1 MRFKPPLLFAVAA
14 LALLQSG
21 CISSKV
27 LLFDEANAVT
37 PVPAGRYDELQD
49 HNGALI
55 KRGSGTLRV
64 DGRFYGW
71 KEDRSTSE
79 QLFALYDIGNGF
91 YVAAGRQ
98 RNPKLGDPYRYQ
110 LIEATEDG
118 YLAYA
123 PQCADLRKMRLPEK
137 LAPIVDDTDCFY
149 VDREVLVQV
158 LRLWAER
165 MVPTYRYIVAR
176 P

>member
-1 MRFKPPLLFAVAA
+1 MRFKPPSLFVVAA
-14 LALLQSG
+14 LALFLSG

-27 LLFDEANAVT
+27 PLFDEANAVA
-37 PVPAGRYDELQD
+37 PVPAGRYDELLND
-49 HNGALI
+49 NGTLI
-55 KRGSGTLRV
+55 KRGSGTLRL

-71 KEDRSTSE
+71 KEDRSVSE
-79 QLFALYDIGNGF
+79 QSFALYDIGGGF

-137 LAPIVDDTDCFY
+137 LAPIVDGTDCFY
-149 VDREVLVQV
+149 IDREALVQV

-165 MVPTYRYIVAR
+165 MLPTYRYIAAR